1 LVLLA
6 AIVFFYTHLA
16 GPDHLGHLNQE
27 SSTYRARRANSGRR
41 SAPEPTCARAWHL
54 LSTLVIV
61 AIIVLLVYRSPVL
74 WLLPLITAVG
84 GVELARAATHGLA
97 PAGPC
102 VPAPGTQGAEA
113 SRAWA
118 GVGIRVARHPAAV
131 ILSTVLI
138 LGLAC
143 AGWPCCQSAAT

>member
-1 LVLLA
+1 VLLA

-61 AIIVLLVYRSPVL
+61 AIILLLVYRSPVL
-74 WLLPLITAVG
+74 WLLPLIMV
-84 GVELARAATHGLA
+84 
-97 PAGPC
+97 C
-102 VPAPGTQGAEA
+102 VPRILSTALT
-113 SRAWA
+113 S
-118 GVGIRVARHPAAV
+118 RVARPA
-131 ILSTVLI
+131 LR
-138 LGLAC
+138 
-143 AGWPCCQSAAT
+143 P